1 METQIFFAWSLIIT
15 VLLSLLSAEQSSGS
29 FFSSLQFTRDALMD
43 FSRGSQRTVEIK
55 LEPKKT
61 TKMVNKTYQLIAGQ
75 KESGGPTLVEV
86 KESENNTGSTDWF
99 STLSSEGVKDLFDP
113 SMRKHV
119 PKQILVTTQV
129 NSKGDVK
136 TLLFVPFNKTVVKN
150 QTKHEVYRTR
160 TSPSNKFMK
169 AINDIE
175 LAQTNAYASSVKYSS
190 AALAKLK
197 VLVERAIRSKSYKY
211 ARQIVGQIMYLLSA
225 KAAPSDRTKR
235 SSKGEG
241 SKFLQDLRQKVGAA
255 TFDSFLAVQG
265 DVALMFAIDDT
276 GSMGDEI
283 LAAKNIA
290 ADIIN
295 YKRKVPI
302 KEYILSAFN
311 DPYPDPSNENPV
323 TVKFETEAGEFE
335 REIRRLRAH
344 GGGDCPEYTFH
355 GIREALARLSI
366 PRSPMYVF
374 TDAGPKDA
382 TDLDIEQ
389 VKLMVEN
396 DDVVVNFL
404 TTGYCNAT
412 VKYSV
417 PGNPKNIHQAFKDL
431 AKSTSGLAIMFNN
444 VGELEQVA
452 NLTIGTL
459 EGDSIV
465 GDGSTMRRRTKR
477 SADGYSVSRYNIPVD
492 DSMEKMSVTI
502 NTAEGA
508 GHVITLQDPEN
519 VEITS
524 GKLSLSYITIYE
536 ITNPK
541 RGTWTLTAP
550 GKNGDHEFS
559 VKTSSDTNVDFEYY
573 FLIALSWRRGHNA
586 DVPISNP
593 VTGKLNKIIITVAGS
608 EKLNSSS
615 LLLQLISTEGNLISD
630 VTLQSQSQ
638 GHFIA
643 NYHLN
648 AHVPSFKLKLKGT
661 TQNGYPF
668 ERISRKTARPTTAV
682 LRVKYASNLYT
693 LPLGRTT
700 FIHFL
705 VCNSGATE
713 MFHIEVLEDRL
724 GYIVRRGRHRSSKRR
739 KAGKL
744 VIKGRCVLFFVY
756 AKATRSEDVGKTD
769 PIYFILKGQKSKVVI
784 SQTVHLLVDN

>member
-1 METQIFFAWSLIIT
+1 M
-15 VLLSLLSAEQSSGS
+15 
-29 FFSSLQFTRDALMD
+29 
-43 FSRGSQRTVEIK
+43 
-55 LEPKKT
+55 KT
-61 TKMVNKTYQLIAGQ
+61 TTNAFTTIPSDKI
-75 KESGGPTLVEV
+75 
-86 KESENNTGSTDWF
+86 
-99 STLSSEGVKDLFDP
+99 KDSLDP
-113 SMRKHV
+113 SMRKDL
-119 PKQILVTTQV
+119 PKDLLMTFSDKSGVLEPIILVP
-129 NSKGDVK
+129 VK
-136 TLLFVPFNKTVVKN
+136 EKVIIN
-150 QTKHEVYRTR
+150 QTKREVYKSR

-175 LAQTNAYASSVKYSS
+175 LAEANANALGVKYGN
-190 AALAKLK
+190 ATLAKLK
-197 VLVERAIRSKSYKY
+197 SLVEKAIQSKSFIY

-311 DPYPDPSNENPV
+311 DPYPDPMNVNPV
-323 TVKFETEAGEFE
+323 TVKLEAEAGEFE

-355 GIREALARLSI
+355 GIREALFRLTI

-382 TDLDIEQ
+382 TALDIEE
-389 VKLMVEN
+389 VKLMVQ
-396 DDVVVNFL
+396 DYDVVVNFL
-404 TTGYCNAT
+404 TTGYCNASL
-412 VKYSV
+412 KYSV
-417 PGNPKNIHQAFKDL
+417 PGNPKNLHQVFKDL

-444 VGELEQVA
+444 KGELEQVT

-465 GDGSTMRRRTKR
+465 GDGSTTGGRTKR
-477 SADGYSVSRYNIPVD
+477 SADGSSVSRYNIPVD

-502 NTAEGA
+502 NTAAGA
-508 GHVITLQDPEN
+508 GHDITLQDPEN

-559 VKTSSDTNVDFEYY
+559 VKTSSDTNVDFEHY

-630 VTLQSQSQ
+630 FTLQPQSR

-643 NYHLN
+643 SFNPHAL
-648 AHVPSFKLKLKGT
+648 VPSFKLKLKGV
-661 TQNGYPF
+661 TQNGYHF
-668 ERISRKTARPTTAV
+668 ERISRKTVRPTTAV

-705 VCNSGATE
+705 VCNFGTTE
-713 MFHIEVLEDRL
+713 IFHIEVLKDRL
-724 GYIVRRGRHRSSKRR
+724 GYIVRRGRHRNPKTR

-744 VIKGRCVLFFVY
+744 VIKGRCVVFSVY
-756 AKATRSEDVGKTD
+756 AKSTRSEDVGKTD